1 MSTNTHTIVL
11 LTLILTLLFAGSTPV
26 SPSPFIM
33 GDANPNHEML
43 GPWPCPQISPGVCAT
58 PQQIAD
64 EPDGTDQP

>member
-1 MSTNTHTIVL
+1 MKRRILAAALLV
-11 LTLILTLLFAGSTPV
+11 LTLVLSGST
-26 SPSPFIM
+26 SQSPFIM

-64 EPDGTDQP
+64 EPGTDQP

>member
-1 MSTNTHTIVL
+1 MSTNTRIIVL
-11 LTLILTLLFAGSTPV
+11 LALILTLLFAGSTPV
-26 SPSPFIM
+26 SPFTM

-43 GPWPCPQISPGVCAT
+43 GPSPGVCAT

>member
-1 MSTNTHTIVL
+1 MKRRILAAAVL
-11 LTLILTLLFAGSTPV
+11 TFTLFLVGSTPV
-26 SPSPFIM
+26 SQSPFIM
-33 GDANPNHEML
+33 GDANPNREML

>member
-1 MSTNTHTIVL
+1 MSMNTRTIVL
-11 LTLILTLLFAGSTPV
+11 LALILTLLFAGSTPV
-26 SPSPFIM
+26 SPFTM